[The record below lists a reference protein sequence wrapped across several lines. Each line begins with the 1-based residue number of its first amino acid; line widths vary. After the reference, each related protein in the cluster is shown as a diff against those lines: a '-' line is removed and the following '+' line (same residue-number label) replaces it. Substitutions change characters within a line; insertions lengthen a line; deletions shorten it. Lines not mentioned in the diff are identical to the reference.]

1 MSNSFV
7 ADDIDDSVIGT
18 SKIFKFCIRL
28 DLWSRKTGLI
38 GITVPFVFVNY
49 EIFGSI
55 FIFSILGFP
64 TFVNILTYQLREC
77 KRLTCFKND
86 KNFSWMVKRVRFF
99 TWRGSR
105 FGPAIKRPPQISV
118 ALPIRNRRPLEK
130 IFRNWGQGRPSLW
143 RYCEMSL
150 HLFTSVKNGINGLGP
165 QFSLIVWFLKI
176 GISLHSFNLRKGLVS
191 HT

>member
-49 EIFGSI
+49 ESFGSI

-118 ALPIRNRRPLEK
+118 ELPIRNRRPLEK
-130 IFRNWGQGRPSLW
+130 IFRNWGQGRPSRHSSANKFTKLARCGGALMVSAHDFFPTNW
-143 RYCEMSL
+143 VYG
-150 HLFTSVKNGINGLGP
+150 HFYLFSY
-165 QFSLIVWFLKI
+165 FSYNF
-176 GISLHSFNLRKGLVS
+176 G
-191 HT
+191 

>member
-105 FGPAIKRPPQISV
+105 FGPAIKRPLQISV
-118 ALPIRNRRPLEK
+118 ELPIRNRRPLCRK
-130 IFRNWGQGRPSLW
+130 DIQKLRSRATIATQLGKHIYQVGPLW
-143 RYCEMSL
+143 LCP
-150 HLFTSVKNGINGLGP
+150 NG
-165 QFSLIVWFLKI
+165 
-176 GISLHSFNLRKGLVS
+176 
-191 HT
+191 